1 MKFNKLLIVLFVF
14 ASVSF
19 AQNGQVKK
27 DDVKKYDLKNFQDSV
42 SYAIGIN
49 ITKNLKDPAMK
60 INFDALLTA
69 MSDQIKG
76 SVQLKDEVVQKVLM
90 EFNRQ
95 MMAEKNK
102 QMEAIK
108 EQNKKEGLAYLEI
121 NKKKEGVI
129 TLPDGLQYKVLA
141 SGNGPSPKKEDTVK
155 VNYRGK
161 LIDGR
166 EFDSSYGR
174 GEPTEFP
181 VDKVIK
187 GWTEALQKMKVGDK
201 WELYI
206 PAELAYGEN
215 GAGEMI
221 KPNSVLIFE
230 VELLEVKPKK

>member
-1 MKFNKLLIVLFVF
+1 MKFTKLLIALFVF
-14 ASVSF
+14 ASVTF
-19 AQNGQVKK
+19 AQNGEAKK
-27 DDVKKYDLKNFQDSV
+27 DNVKKYDLKNFQDSV

-60 INFDALLTA
+60 INFDCLLSA
-69 MSDQIKG
+69 MSDQVKG
-76 SVQLKDEVVQKVLM
+76 NAQLKDEVVQKVLM

-108 EQNKKEGLAYLEI
+108 EQNKKEGLAFLEI
-121 NKKKEGVI
+121 NKKKEGVV
-129 TLPDGLQYKVLA
+129 TLPDGLQYKVLT
-141 SGNGPSPKKEDTVK
+141 SGKGPSPKKEDTVK
-155 VNYRGK
+155 VNYRGT